1 MTDASRKS
9 ASTVPVPESSENAY
23 SIPGPG
29 AGPAWEIAELPQPPE
44 FTARNFLS
52 MVGPGAIL
60 LAAAIGGGE
69 WLMGPTAAVQ
79 YGTSIFGITTVAVV
93 LQIFFNLEA
102 IRYTLYTGEPIYG
115 GIMRL
120 RPGPR
125 FWGPFYC
132 VLALVNL
139 GWSALAASCAA
150 TIFSAF
156 HGRIPASGDERM
168 MYWLAVGTLVAA
180 SSILAVGT
188 TVERTLERASK
199 VMVVIILLFLVIAN
213 VAFVPWR
220 HWLETLMGFFQL
232 NVFGQKVDWTLLGA
246 LAASSGAGGIPSM
259 SVSNLVRD
267 KGFGMGAQV
276 GAIPAVF
283 GKKAMTLSGMGK
295 VFVVTPESLNSW
307 KRWRGFVHVDQIL
320 LWGTGAFLGMYLNV
334 NLAVFVIP
342 PNSSVSG
349 LAAGAYQA
357 QYMASV
363 LWSGFWFLALL
374 NGFWILFSTQLANT
388 DTLVRTITDIVWLR
402 AHWTQKSHLANVRW
416 LYFGIL
422 MFYSVWGVIAV
433 GLVQPL
439 TLFKIMANL
448 GAPVMILGGTH
459 LLLVNRRFLP
469 PALRPSWISQLMI
482 VLCVLFYA
490 FFLMWL
496 VRSAFQ

>member
-1 MTDASRKS
+1 MTDAHQKS
-9 ASTVPVPESSENAY
+9 ALTVPIPKSSENTY
-23 SIPGPG
+23 STPGPG
-29 AGPAWEIAELPQPPE
+29 AGPAWETAELPQPPE

-168 MYWLAVGTLVAA
+168 MYWLAVGTVVAA
-180 SSILAVGT
+180 SSILVFGT
-188 TVERTLERASK
+188 TVEGTLERASK
-199 VMVVIILLFLVIAN
+199 VMVVVILLFLLTAN
-213 VAFVPWR
+213 VVFVPWR
-220 HWLETLMGFFQL
+220 HWLTTLAGFFQL
-232 NVFGQKVDWTLLGA
+232 NVFGREVDWTLLGA

-259 SVSNLVRD
+259 SISNLVRD
-267 KGFGMGAQV
+267 KGFAMGARV
-276 GAIPAVF
+276 GAIPAAF
-283 GKKAMTLSGMGK
+283 GRQVIELSRTGK
-295 VFVVTPESLNSW
+295 VFAVTDENLNHW
-307 KRWRGFVHVDQIL
+307 KRWLRFVHVDQIL

-334 NLAVFVIP
+334 NLAVFVMP
-342 PNSSVSG
+342 ADKLVPG

-357 QYMASV
+357 QYMAST

-402 AHWTQKSHLANVRW
+402 TSWSKKIRSIKVRL

-422 MFYSVWGVIAV
+422 VIYTLWGVVAV
-433 GLVQPL
+433 GLVPPL

-469 PALRPSWISQLMI
+469 PALRPSWVSQLMI
-482 VLCVLFYA
+482 VLCVLFYS
-490 FFLMWL
+490 FFLIWL